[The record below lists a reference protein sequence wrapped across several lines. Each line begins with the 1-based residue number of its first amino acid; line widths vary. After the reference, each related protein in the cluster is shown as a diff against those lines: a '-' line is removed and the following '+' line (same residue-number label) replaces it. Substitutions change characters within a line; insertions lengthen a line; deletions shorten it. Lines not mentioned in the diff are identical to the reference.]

1 MVVHVVSLAAA
12 LILVSTCVETT
23 VATQP
28 PFSFS
33 WDKISTYA
41 FPGKSE
47 SASAL
52 YFGSN
57 YTADLKAWLD
67 KSLVNGHTECLA

>member
-1 MVVHVVSLAAA
+1 MVAHVVSLAAA

-52 YFGSN
+52 LV
-57 YTADLKAWLD
+57 ADLKHAAGQI
-67 KSLVNGHTECLA
+67 SCQ